1 MDWAFIGSL
10 LYDNIVIGV
19 FGTPILFAL
28 LGVFPALYWALNKV
42 GMATDLIMVVL
53 GFVGLTYSAGGFL
66 SNASTV
72 AYLPGW
78 VYGLILVV
86 SGFIIWLGLN
96 RKFS

>member
-10 LYDNIVIGV
+10 FYDNIVIGV
-19 FGTPILFAL
+19 FGTPLIFAL
-28 LGVFPALYWALNKV
+28 FGVFPGLFWLLHKI
-42 GMATDLIMVVL
+42 GMGTDLIMVIL
-53 GFVGLTYSAGGFL
+53 GLVGLVFSAGGFV
-66 SNASTV
+66 STSTTV